1 MRLFSLSLLV
11 SLCLGPG
18 TSVRAQTT
26 VSFTGGINMT
36 SLDLDTGNALVP
48 NLQSVTRLSFGI
60 AATIPASDQ
69 FGIQL
74 GGSYSQ
80 KGGSLRV
87 VEQGA
92 TIMSDIEMDYIELTM
107 LAKLALS
114 PGERVSPHLL
124 VGPALALQS
133 SCQVAVSARQGSASF
148 DSSSNCDGF
157 DLDTKDYDLGL
168 AAGGGLDIGLTDQV
182 DARLGLLYTL
192 GLSDISED
200 GGDTL
205 KHRALTI
212 RAGLAFPIG

>member
-26 VSFTGGINMT
+26 VSFTGGVNMT
-36 SLDLDTGNALVP
+36 SLDLDTG
-48 NLQSVTRLSFGI
+48 
-60 AATIPASDQ
+60 
-69 FGIQL
+69 
-74 GGSYSQ
+74 
-80 KGGSLRV
+80 
-87 VEQGA
+87 
-92 TIMSDIEMDYIELTM
+92 
-107 LAKLALS
+107 AKLALS

-157 DLDTKDYDLGL
+157 DLDTKDYDWGL

-192 GLSDISED
+192 GFPTSARTAE
-200 GGDTL
+200 
-205 KHRALTI
+205 I
-212 RAGLAFPIG
+212 R